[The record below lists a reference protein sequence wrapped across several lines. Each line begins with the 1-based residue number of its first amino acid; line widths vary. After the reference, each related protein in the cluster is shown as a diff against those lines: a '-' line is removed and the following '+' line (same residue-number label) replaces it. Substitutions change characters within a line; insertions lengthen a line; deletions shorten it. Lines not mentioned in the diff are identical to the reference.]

1 MLVVCYCN
9 QNEYKTIVIFILI
22 RILIKTMTK
31 KSKQL
36 IEVLSNYAP
45 QQRFLPIHTSRQT
58 AWPKYEG
65 FLFNKATIVK
75 LDNITY

>member
-1 MLVVCYCN
+1 
-9 QNEYKTIVIFILI
+9 
-22 RILIKTMTK
+22 MTK
-31 KSKQL
+31 KSEQL

-45 QQRFLPIHTSRQT
+45 QQRILPIHTSRQT

-65 FLFNKATIVK
+65 FFFNKATIVK